1 MNMLAGGI
9 VVFAFDMQV
18 HVTILEE
25 KDDDPTQHPFWDN
38 PVVDYEDVPAAVCA
52 RGGVRDR

>member
-1 MNMLAGGI
+1 MLAAGI

-25 KDDDPTQHPFWDN
+25 KDDDPTQHPF
-38 PVVDYEDVPAAVCA
+38 
-52 RGGVRDR
+52 